1 MKVGDILEPSENYIY
16 QKKKLRQEGL
26 LEIPM
31 AVDSSRYFIG
41 TFRLMDI
48 VYTIPFLIVSI
59 IIIYFL
65 NDTGNLNSSTAVFA
79 FTPPVLALT
88 VLWIKHP
95 DRKNIS
101 LVNTMYQRVK
111 FARSKKLYELTK
123 ERAEDVQNDIRS
135 QLGIFNIANDC
146 FETLE
151 NTLVKVVEVSSVN
164 LTGMSDNDR
173 NKTLSAYQAFL
184 NDYPLDAFPLQMH
197 QFSKPI
203 NLKSYLQFVHEKA
216 DKEKNYVK
224 RMLNESY
231 INKTNEIQKSK
242 KMVSKARY
250 IMISEKIGSDKEKA
264 IQKVSTK
271 AETMV
276 SGIEN
281 MLSEKHKLNA
291 HVLNNEELFDLI
303 YSSIDYEN
311 AQIKQGMRKS
321 SFQSPITVGQKT
333 FEEMQ
338 RSWQEENEFK
348 IN

>member
-1 MKVGDILEPSENYIY
+1 MKVGDTLEPSENYIY
-16 QKKKLRQEGL
+16 RKQKLRQEGL

-41 TFRLMDI
+41 TVRLMDI
-48 VYTIPFLIVSI
+48 VYTLPFLIASI
-59 IIIYFL
+59 FGIYFL
-65 NDTGNLNSSTAVFA
+65 NKTGNLNSSTAVFA
-79 FTPPVLALT
+79 FLPPILVLT

-101 LVNTMYQRVK
+101 LVSTIYQRIK
-111 FARSKKLYELTK
+111 FIRSKKLYELTK
-123 ERAEDVQNDIRS
+123 ERTEDVQNDIRS
-135 QLGIFNIANDC
+135 QLGIFNIANDT

-164 LTGMSDNDR
+164 LTGMSENDR

-184 NDYPLDAFPLQMH
+184 NDYPFDAFPLQIH

-216 DKEKNYVK
+216 DGEKNYVK

-250 IMISEKIGSDKEKA
+250 IMISEKVGGDKEKA
-264 IQKVSTK
+264 LQKVSMK
-271 AETMV
+271 AESMV

-281 MLSEKHKLNA
+281 MLSEKHKLRA

-311 AQIKQGMRKS
+311 AQIKQGMRKTSFRS
-321 SFQSPITVGQKT
+321 SITIGEKT
-333 FEEMQ
+333 YREMEKN
-338 RSWQEENEFK
+338 WKEENEFK

>member
-1 MKVGDILEPSENYIY
+1 MKVGANLEPSENYIY
-16 QKKKLRQEGL
+16 NKKKLRQEGL

-41 TFRLMDI
+41 TFRLMDV
-48 VYTIPFLIVSI
+48 VYTLPFLVVSI
-59 IIIYFL
+59 IIIFFL
-65 NDTGNLNSSTAVFA
+65 TKTGNLNSSTAIFS
-79 FTPPVLALT
+79 FLPPIFALT
-88 VLWIKHP
+88 VFWIKHP

-111 FARSKKLYELTK
+111 FIRSKKLYELTK

-164 LTGMSDNDR
+164 LTGMSDKDR

-184 NDYPLDAFPLQMH
+184 NDYPIDAFPLQIH

-216 DKEKNYVK
+216 DQEKNYVK

-250 IMISEKIGSDKEKA
+250 IMVSEKVGSNKEQA
-264 IQKVSTK
+264 LQKVSTK
-271 AETMV
+271 AEMMV

-291 HVLNNEELFDLI
+291 YVLNNEELFDLI

-311 AQIKQGMRKS
+311 AQIKQGMRTS
-321 SFQSPITVGQKT
+321 SFRSPITVGTKT
-333 FEEMQ
+333 YSEMQ
-338 RSWQEENEFK
+338 KNWKEENEFK